1 MRKILFRLS
10 FIISFVFS
18 SAVFAITTEIGVA
31 YSYSKKTF
39 NEKNYYQSDS
49 KSASISLYLFEKF
62 ALELSYA
69 DQFYESQESD
79 TSSTRVVQQSTRIT
93 GSDLTYVMSLPFT
106 FGKAASV
113 LQPYIKGGAAY
124 IAKKKQIK
132 YVNVDVIDIPTK
144 DGFAPSY
151 GCGLKLKLTEK
162 FSVKLGYDVWRTP
175 LDDGTTTD
183 DTSFKAGVSWY
194 L

>member
-1 MRKILFRLS
+1 MKKIIILTLLILFSQSSWALMTELG
-10 FIISFVFS
+10 IS
-18 SAVFAITTEIGVA
+18 

-39 NEKNYYQSDS
+39 NATNYYQSDS
-49 KSASISLYLFEKF
+49 KSASVSLYFFEKL
-62 ALELSYA
+62 ALELSYT

-79 TSSTRVVQQSTRIT
+79 SNTTRTVQQSSQIT
-93 GSDLTYVMSLPFT
+93 GADLIYVLTDQRSAF
-106 FGKAASV
+106 
-113 LQPYIKGGAAY
+113 QPYIKGGAAY

-144 DGFAPSY
+144 DGVAPSY
-151 GCGLKLKLTEK
+151 GVGLKFKMTEK
-162 FSVKLGYDVWRTP
+162 FSVKLGYDVWQTP

-183 DTSFKAGVSWY
+183 DTSFKVGVSWY

>member
-1 MRKILFRLS
+1 MKKIF
-10 FIISFVFS
+10 FILSFVFTS
-18 SAVFAITTEIGVA
+18 SVFALTTEIGVA

-49 KSASISLYLFEKF
+49 KSASLSLYLFEKI
-62 ALELSYA
+62 ALEMSYA

-93 GSDLTYVMSLPFT
+93 GADITYVMSIPMM

-113 LQPYIKGGAAY
+113 IQPYIKGGAAY

-151 GCGLKLKLTEK
+151 GCGLKFKLTEK
-162 FSVKLGYDVWRTP
+162 FSVKVGYDVWRTP
-175 LDDGTTTD
+175 LDDGTITD
-183 DTSFKAGVSWY
+183 DTSFKAGISWY